1 MTMMMMK
8 PSDLVNL
15 TRSSRNKN
23 NNVVGRFKHDASCK
37 KHPKHNQSPGV
48 CSLCL
53 RERLSQLP
61 SSSTSRA
68 APSSETSSSVSSL
81 SSYYSSSSA
90 SSCASP
96 SEANKTTTGSSI
108 SIFSFN
114 AKHGLIKSRSVAAS
128 SRRRGSVGD
137 DDPNAKSRGF
147 LFNLLRPRHK
157 KTGHKDHTHQLV
169 RCPSVRQNVT
179 VTG

>member
-1 MTMMMMK
+1 MMK
-8 PSDLVNL
+8 PSGIVNL

-37 KHPKHNQSPGV
+37 KHPKHHQSPGV

-53 RERLSQLP
+53 TERLSQIP

-68 APSSETSSSVSSL
+68 APSETSSSVSSL

-96 SEANKTTTGSSI
+96 SEAKTTTGSSI

-128 SRRRGSVGD
+128 SRRKGSVGD
-137 DDPNAKSRGF
+137 DDTNAKSRGF